1 MQASGGAMN
10 RHAQGI
16 LLITLSAVAFS
27 SAGFFTRLIHLD
39 VWTMLFWRGLFA
51 GLMILCVIL
60 VQERRN
66 TWRAIAAIGR
76 PGLAAAACSTA
87 ATILYINAFRRTS
100 VADVAVIFAAA
111 PFVTAGLGW
120 LFLGLRET
128 WATFAASLVT
138 LLGVTIMVGGAISD
152 GRLLGDIL
160 AFGMTVCMA
169 IMMLII
175 REQHATPMLP
185 AACLS
190 ALLCPLLV
198 WPFAA
203 PSAVAAGD
211 LANLFLF
218 GTTQFG
224 LGLILLTLG
233 GQMVSATENALINT
247 LEAPLAI
254 AWVWVS
260 FGETPSVTSLAGGM
274 IVMAAVAAHV
284 WHSNRSRLRAAV
296 A

>member
-1 MQASGGAMN
+1 MN

-51 GLMILCVIL
+51 GLMILCV
-60 VQERRN
+60 VAAQERRN
-66 TWRAIAAIGR
+66 TWHAIFAIGS
-76 PGLAAAACSTA
+76 PGLVAAGCSTA

-120 LFLGLRET
+120 LCLGLRET
-128 WATFAASLVT
+128 WSTLAASLAA
-138 LLGVTIMVGGAISD
+138 LLGVGIMVGGAVTD
-152 GRLLGDIL
+152 GHLLGDLL

-175 REQHATPMLP
+175 RHQHATPMLP

-198 WPFAA
+198 WPFAT
-203 PSAVAAGD
+203 PFEVATGD
-211 LANLFLF
+211 MVSLFLF

-224 LGLILLTLG
+224 LGLLLLTVG

-260 FGETPSVTSLAGGM
+260 FGETPSITSFTGG
-274 IVMAAVAAHV
+274 IVVMVAVAGHV
-284 WHSNRSRLRAAV
+284 WRNETRRPAPTPLAQSPGAE
-296 A
+296 

>member
-1 MQASGGAMN
+1 MN

-16 LLITLSAVAFS
+16 LLIALSTVAFS

-39 VWTMLFWRGLFA
+39 VWTMLFWRGWFA
-51 GLMILCVIL
+51 GLMILCVIV

-66 TWRAIAAIGR
+66 TLRAIWAIGV
-76 PGLAAAACSTA
+76 PGLVAAACSTA

-120 LFLGLRET
+120 LCLGITAAWSTL
-128 WATFAASLVT
+128 AASLIA
-138 LLGVTIMVGGAISD
+138 LLGVSVMVGGAITD
-152 GRLLGDIL
+152 GHLVGDVL

-175 REQHATPMLP
+175 RHWEETPMLP

-198 WPFAA
+198 APFAV
-203 PSAVAAGD
+203 PFEVGGRD
-211 LANLFLF
+211 MVNLLLF

-224 LGLILLTLG
+224 LGLLLLTVG
-233 GQMVSATENALINT
+233 GQMVSATENALLNT

-254 AWVWVS
+254 AWVWAS
-260 FGETPSVTSLAGGM
+260 FGEAPSATSLAGGI
-274 IVMAAVAAHV
+274 IVMVAVITHV
-284 WHSNRSRLRAAV
+284 WHSNRVRLAAAV
-296 A
+296 T